1 MWERDN
7 ITLSHHS
14 NTKESYRTCIAPA
27 DAREVVE
34 NSTYPSRVETGVSVL
49 RFGRAE
55 RIIIG
60 CLYVKTIDFHDSL
73 SMQLFI

>member
-7 ITLSHHS
+7 ITLSHHN

-49 RFGRAE
+49 
-55 RIIIG
+55 
-60 CLYVKTIDFHDSL
+60 S
-73 SMQLFI
+73 